1 MSRPPINVEDPAARR
16 ARLAQH
22 KKQYQAADLKAA
34 REVTA
39 QKRREAQ
46 DRRYELELEEA
57 ENQAFQLEQI
67 WLGALDLPS
76 NVMEMFAEGEMTVS
90 DFKQMGRSDFVNLG
104 LPVAKANEV
113 YRTIKIE
120 AGEPVE
126 DEEEE
131 KGEEK
136 KEEIRELTP
145 EEEEAKRVADEEAA
159 KVAAEAAEEAKR
171 QEALAAVQER
181 EEKQKIREA
190 KQAERKE
197 ANRKRQLKM
206 AEEKKKKEEARI
218 AKLKAKN
225 EAAKLE
231 ARRRE
236 EEQYEAERVANRAK
250 MEAFLAEEEKK
261 RELLLSPPSIAN
273 SNALEEKHQAVA
285 EEEEPQ
291 TPPPV
296 FSSSG
301 RLLTQL
307 SATAF
312 VDQGGELRISL
323 LGLSTS
329 CATVYGK
336 RAAVARRELTW
347 LLKQVIK
354 VYGENVI
361 VSTPLADELELLGAE
376 IVLSLGLQL
385 RALLPPIKEGGGGG
399 GGQEAVISSSSS
411 SNVDVGMGEQTRSFD
426 LGAAV
431 SSAIGPDL
439 ADIDP
444 EFHASIL
451 QRRVRLTE
459 LLSKEGV
466 SVFHVPA
473 LEWGV
478 HGYHCVRGILAEN
491 SDLMLAVVDAV
502 PTPTP
507 PGLLWDTVRLS
518 LLKGTA
524 MVVVKSHERM
534 ADLHGFRN
542 TDTLGRA
549 LLSRYS
555 VMPCI

>member
-1 MSRPPINVEDPAARR
+1 M
-16 ARLAQH
+16 
-22 KKQYQAADLKAA
+22 
-34 REVTA
+34 
-39 QKRREAQ
+39 
-46 DRRYELELEEA
+46 
-57 ENQAFQLEQI
+57 
-67 WLGALDLPS
+67 
-76 NVMEMFAEGEMTVS
+76 
-90 DFKQMGRSDFVNLG
+90 
-104 LPVAKANEV
+104 
-113 YRTIKIE
+113 
-120 AGEPVE
+120 
-126 DEEEE
+126 
-131 KGEEK
+131 
-136 KEEIRELTP
+136 
-145 EEEEAKRVADEEAA
+145 
-159 KVAAEAAEEAKR
+159 
-171 QEALAAVQER
+171 
-181 EEKQKIREA
+181 
-190 KQAERKE
+190 
-197 ANRKRQLKM
+197 
-206 AEEKKKKEEARI
+206 
-218 AKLKAKN
+218 
-225 EAAKLE
+225 
-231 ARRRE
+231 
-236 EEQYEAERVANRAK
+236 
-250 MEAFLAEEEKK
+250 
-261 RELLLSPPSIAN
+261 
-273 SNALEEKHQAVA
+273 
-285 EEEEPQ
+285 
-291 TPPPV
+291 
-296 FSSSG
+296 
-301 RLLTQL
+301 
-307 SATAF
+307 
-312 VDQGGELRISL
+312 RISL

-385 RALLPPIKEGGGGG
+385 RALLPPIKEGGGG
-399 GGQEAVISSSSS
+399 QEAISSSS
-411 SNVDVGMGEQTRSFD
+411 NADVGMQTRSFD

-502 PTPTP
+502 PTPSP